1 MASLIASDLP
11 TYPLF
16 ITTSSNRSK
25 RSSGID
31 TPKRFKDMTRI
42 TPSSNTNSQEV
53 THIKRFSRII
63 LGRKEVAMHV
73 PDGIIP
79 LWLQIL
85 LLAVSGITI
94 AFSLR
99 VVNRRFNDRL
109 VPYMGVLAA
118 VIFAAQ
124 LVNFPVPPFSS
135 GHLVGSTLLAVMVGP
150 YVASLIMALVLFV
163 QALYGDGGILTF
175 GLNYFNMG
183 VVSVFL
189 GYGLALLFFK
199 GGSRLASKKT
209 ATLLSAAVASFV
221 VTVVTAF
228 ILGLQLLTVGG
239 FGSEALIAI
248 TGVHV
253 FIGFG
258 EAVLTTVILLYFVKA
273 KPELVSFLRKDDSVQ
288 PIPHQEE
295 PVPALATTWAKVKP
309 GIAVLAVTIVLLTL
323 AIFSGFASAN
333 PDGFEWAIFEFAGVL
348 EPEGGFEGLFAQFGE
363 GPIIDVVTGS
373 LGIGIALILGYL
385 IFRRATHDSHTHG
398 PETGK
403 FLLPFAEGKRS
414 SAPFSPAG
422 ILVTSLA
429 MAVLI
434 TIQSNILVL
443 GTIIMLTLIAGGMA
457 GTNWSR
463 AIGMAAKFEII
474 ILFWVLLEPFIYGS
488 TIMLTLQLP
497 WGAVYAYWEGL
508 YLGLL
513 LGLRMFA
520 ILLVFLAALSHMTLS
535 EFIGGLKTLKFPTA
549 ILGALLIMFRYVPL
563 FLEER
568 SRMQDAQSL
577 RGYER
582 GTGLGKLR
590 SMGYLVGTTIDRA
603 FDRSS
608 AVYDSMTLRGFG
620 KGMMVTSSGFRRSDS
635 ILPVLLLSLIMT
647 LIFLLPPVLEAILV

>member
-1 MASLIASDLP
+1 
-11 TYPLF
+11 
-16 ITTSSNRSK
+16 
-25 RSSGID
+25 
-31 TPKRFKDMTRI
+31 
-42 TPSSNTNSQEV
+42 
-53 THIKRFSRII
+53 
-63 LGRKEVAMHV
+63 MHV

-79 LWLQIL
+79 FWLQIL
-85 LLAVSGITI
+85 LFAISGTVF
-94 AFSLR
+94 ALSLR
-99 VVNRRFNDRL
+99 VVNNRFDDRL

-183 VVSVFL
+183 VFSVFF
-189 GYGLALLFFK
+189 GYGLALLLFK
-199 GGSRLASKKT
+199 GGSRVSGKRT
-209 ATLLSAAVASFV
+209 ATLVSAAVASFS
-221 VTVVTAF
+221 VTVVAAF
-228 ILGLQLLTVGG
+228 LLGLQLLTVGG
-239 FGSEALIAI
+239 FGVEALFAI
-248 TGVHV
+248 TAVHV

-273 KPELVSFLRKDDSVQ
+273 KPGLVSFLREHDSEQ
-288 PIPHQEE
+288 PIPLQDEDS
-295 PVPALATTWAKVKP
+295 LADSETVSTPITPWAKAKP
-309 GIAVLAVTIVLLTL
+309 AIAAVTIAIVLLTL

-333 PDGFEWAIFEFAGVL
+333 PDGFEWALFEFAGIL
-348 EPEGGFEGLFAQFGE
+348 EPEVAFEGLFAQFGE

-373 LGIGIALILGYL
+373 LGIIVALILGYL
-385 IFRRATHDSHTHG
+385 VFRRATHESHHQG

-422 ILVTSLA
+422 ILVTSIA

-434 TIQSNILVL
+434 TIQSNILTI
-443 GTIIMLTLIAGGMA
+443 GIIIMLILTTGVMS
-457 GTNWSR
+457 GTNWRR
-463 AIGMAAKFEII
+463 AISMAAKFELI
-474 ILFWVLLEPFIYGS
+474 ILFWVVLEPFLYGS
-488 TIMLTLQLP
+488 TIIFTLQFP
-497 WGAVYAYWEGL
+497 WGVIHAYWEGL
-508 YLGLL
+508 YLGML
-513 LGLRMFA
+513 LGLRMFG

-535 EFIGGLKTLKFPTA
+535 EFIGGLKTLRFPTTM
-549 ILGALLIMFRYVPL
+549 LGSLLIMFRYVPL

-603 FDRSS
+603 FDRS
-608 AVYDSMTLRGFG
+608 AEVYDSMMLRGFG

-635 ILPVLLLSLIMT
+635 VLPVLLLSLIMT
-647 LIFLLPPVLEAILV
+647 LVFLIPPVLEAILV